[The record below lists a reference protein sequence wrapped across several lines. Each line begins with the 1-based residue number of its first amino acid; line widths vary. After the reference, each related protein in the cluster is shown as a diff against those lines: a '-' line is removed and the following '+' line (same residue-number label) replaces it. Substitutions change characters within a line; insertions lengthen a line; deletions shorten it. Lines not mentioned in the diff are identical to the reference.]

1 MKNSSIHG
9 NNSAF
14 WHGPWF
20 LAGVTLILGFLLSFK
35 VALIDADHHRN
46 DARNKAISELAAIRA
61 RLEAVANSVF
71 SASSGLVHVINYQG
85 GISPDLFNALA
96 SQTIK
101 ANPHIRIIALAPDNR
116 VTMIYPIAGNEAV
129 LGLRY
134 QTVPEQYKDIE
145 QAMESGVPVL
155 SGPVRLVQGR
165 MSFVLRSPV
174 FTSKDVPRGK
184 KTRYWGVT
192 SVVAGVSDIIEAG
205 GVNSSKGLE
214 IGLRQGDKG
223 ATPNRMIWG
232 DENIFNREPVSMT
245 VTIPGGA
252 WQIAAVQRGGWP
264 PVTATSSPLLY
275 VGFLNSIL
283 MAGFVWVLALRH
295 LRVQGEN
302 RGLLREIEERTR
314 AEEKLRLSQQKYLN
328 IFNMMPDMVGITRLV
343 DGKLMEV
350 NRGFEVWTGWQA
362 SEAVGRTSIELGLW
376 DEGTRAKA
384 VAIVRETGRLENF
397 LFVLGTKSGAKRNAL
412 MYLTTIDVAGEEC
425 LYFMAHDITTLTQ
438 AQTFLEN
445 ERSRLRILLQTMPA
459 LVWMKDPE
467 GRYLACNSRFERFFG
482 AREAEILGKTDY
494 DFVDAQLAGFFREHD
509 LKAMAAGKPSINEE
523 WITYA
528 DDGHRELLET
538 IKTPVHDADGNLIGV
553 LGIARDITE
562 HRQTEEELK
571 NERIR
576 FSNLVDSV
584 DGIVWEADAE
594 TFVFTYVSQQAERL
608 LGYSPEEW
616 YCPDFWTTHMHP
628 EDREWVEKYCAE
640 RTMQLQDHDFEY
652 RMIARN
658 GDTVWLHDIVAV
670 VEEHGRPRWLRGIMV
685 DTTGKKLEEEEK
697 LKLEAQLRQ
706 AQKMEAIGRLAGGVA
721 HDFNNK
727 LAVILGYA
735 EMASR
740 AGSASERYR
749 DYLGQIIKAA
759 DQSREITRQLL
770 AFSRQEVISPRVI
783 DLNDVVRDS
792 QKGLCRFIGEDVRF
806 EFKLA
811 PKLWAINMDPTQIDQ
826 IIMNLVVNAR
836 DAMENGGLLT
846 IETENVS
853 FGKPG
858 AVLPPEMPAGDY
870 VRLTVSDTGCGMDR
884 ETLQHIF
891 EPFYTTKEAGK
902 GTGLGLA
909 TIYGIVT
916 QNSGFI
922 NVRSEPEIG
931 TTFEICFPRCND
943 PASIPELT
951 EPTMQFAR
959 HATILLVEDDAAVRD
974 ITAEILQ
981 EVGYDILIAAT
992 PQQAMELVAESR
1004 IAVDLLLT
1012 DVIMPDMNGREL
1024 SHRITGLWPDMKV
1037 LFMSGYTSDIIDQ
1050 KGIVAEGLHFIQKP
1064 FDRASLLNKIIAILD
1079 DGAK

>member
-1 MKNSSIHG
+1 MENSRISG
-9 NNSAF
+9 KKSAF
-14 WHGPWF
+14 WNGPWF

-61 RLEAVANSVF
+61 KLEAVANSVF
-71 SASSGLVHVINYQG
+71 SASSGLVHVINFQG

-96 SQTIK
+96 SQTIR

-116 VTMIYPIAGNEAV
+116 VTMIYPVAGNEAV

-134 QTVPEQYKDIE
+134 QTVPEQYKAIE
-145 QAMESGVPVL
+145 RAMETRVPVL

-174 FTSKDVPRGK
+174 FTSRDVPLGG
-184 KTRYWGVT
+184 KTRYWGVI
-192 SVVAGVSDIIEAG
+192 SVVAGVADIIEAG
-205 GVNSSKGLE
+205 GVNASKGLE
-214 IGLRQGDKG
+214 IGLRQDDKG

-232 DENIFNREPVSMT
+232 DENIFNRQPVSMT

-264 PVTATSSPLLY
+264 PVTATSSALLY

-314 AEEKLRLSQQKYLN
+314 AEEELRLSQQKYLN
-328 IFNMMPDMVGITRLV
+328 IFNLMPDMVGITRLA

-350 NRGFEVWTGWQA
+350 NRGFEVWTGWPA
-362 SEAVGRTSIELGLW
+362 SEAVGHTSIELGLW
-376 DEGTRAKA
+376 DKETRAKA
-384 VAIVRETGRLENF
+384 VAIVRETGRLENYQ
-397 LFVLGTKSGAKRNAL
+397 FVLGTRSGEKRDAL
-412 MYLTTIDVAGEEC
+412 MYLTTIDVAGEAC
-425 LYFMAHDITTLTQ
+425 LYFMAHDITPLTQ
-438 AQTFLEN
+438 ARTILEN
-445 ERSRLRILLQTMPA
+445 ERSRLRILLQTIPA
-459 LVWMKDPE
+459 LVWMKDPK
-467 GRYLACNSRFERFFG
+467 GIYLACNSRFERFFG
-482 AREAEILGKTDY
+482 AREAEIIGKTDY
-494 DFVDAQLAGFFREHD
+494 DFVDAELAGFFREHD
-509 LKAMAAGKPSINEE
+509 LKAMAADKPNINEE

-538 IKTPVHDADGNLIGV
+538 IKTSVHDAEGHLIGV

-562 HRQTEEELK
+562 HRRTEEELK

-576 FSNLVDSV
+576 FRNLVDSV

-594 TFVFTYVSQQAERL
+594 TYTFTYVSQQAERL
-608 LGYSPEEW
+608 LGYPPEDW
-616 YCPDFWTTHMHP
+616 YHPDFWTTRLHP

-640 RTMQLQDHDFEY
+640 QTMKQQDHDFEY
-652 RMIARN
+652 RMIAKN

-670 VEEHGRPRWLRGIMV
+670 VEEQGRPRWLRGIMV

-735 EMASR
+735 EMANR
-740 AGSASERYR
+740 AGNTSERYR

-770 AFSRQEVISPRVI
+770 AFSRQEVTSPRVI
-783 DLNDVVRDS
+783 DLNDVIRDS

-806 EFKLA
+806 ELKLA
-811 PKLWAINMDPTQIDQ
+811 PHLWAINMDPTQIDQ

-846 IETENVS
+846 IESQNVS
-853 FGKPG
+853 IDKPG
-858 AVLPPEMPAGDY
+858 VAMHPEITAGDY
-870 VRLTVSDTGCGMDR
+870 VQMIVSDTGCGMDR
-884 ETLQHIF
+884 ETLQHIY

-922 NVRSEPEIG
+922 NVRSEPGLG
-931 TTFEICFPRCND
+931 TTFEIYFPRSND
-943 PASIPELT
+943 PASTQQLPEAKLHL
-951 EPTMQFAR
+951 AR
-959 HATILLVEDDAAVRD
+959 PATILLVEDDAAVRD
-974 ITAEILQ
+974 ITAEILE
-981 EVGYDILIAAT
+981 EVGYSILIAAT
-992 PQQAMELVAESR
+992 PQQALELVADNSTA
-1004 IAVDLLLT
+1004 IDLMLS

-1024 SHRITGLWPDMKV
+1024 SRRIADLRPEIKV

-1050 KGIVAEGLHFIQKP
+1050 KGIIAEGLHFVQKP
-1064 FDRASLLNKIIAILD
+1064 FDRTSLLNKIVAILN
-1079 DGAK
+1079 DGAE